1 MTPLTERQATDVA
14 IDPMAGTLGR
24 NALQCQAR
32 GCDGCSV
39 CKLDEIVKSD
49 SFARAQGE
57 EWRPVVGWPE
67 YEVSSHGRVRRVAPY
82 VSTRSGRLLRPKPS
96 NAYFRVGLSRK
107 SRVTW
112 KFVHRLV
119 AEAFL
124 PAPMPGQ
131 TQVAHNNGVGIDNRV
146 SNLRWDS
153 PQGNAADRWAHGTYR
168 TGERHASAK
177 GSWLLA
183 KRVREMRAGGAK
195 VQQIMCE
202 TGLGRTSVYSILR
215 GDRWGTPGPKGQAH
229 IPALEKK
236 A

>member
-1 MTPLTERQATDVA
+1 MTTPNLTAQADVA
-14 IDPMAGTLGR
+14 IDHMAGTL
-24 NALQCQAR
+24 A
-32 GCDGCSV
+32 DTY
-39 CKLDEIVKSD
+39 
-49 SFARAQGE
+49 ARALGE

-67 YEVSSHGRVRRVAPY
+67 YEVSSYGRVRRVAPY
-82 VSTRSGRLLRPKPS
+82 VSTRPGRLLRMKPS
-96 NAYFRVGLSRK
+96 NAYFRVGLCRK

-153 PQGNAADRWAHGTYR
+153 PDGNAADRWVHGTYK
-168 TGERHASAK
+168 TGERHACAK

-183 KRVREMRAGGAK
+183 QKVREMRADGASVPK
-195 VQQIMCE
+195 IMRD

-215 GDRWGTPGPKGQAH
+215 GERWGVPGPKGQAD
-229 IPALEKK
+229 IRAIGRI
-236 A
+236 